1 MTLAAKVEA
10 TNLVNRL
17 AREIDDKINT
27 ILEPYIGKKV
37 IKTTP
42 YRTFIKKISDE
53 MDILR
58 AGYGCSIIF
67 YFYSCSIS
75 VEVSYRFSVSTPSFL
90 GTERVTKTI
99 AIAEISLDILSSLK
113 EPEEYTEYTLEEV
126 EATINKIKELDDEI
140 YALRGKILPFVNR

>member
-17 AREIDDKINT
+17 AREINDKINT

-53 MDILR
+53 MDILI

-67 YFYSCSIS
+67 HFYSCSIS
-75 VEVSYRFSVSTPSFL
+75 AEVSYRYSVSTPGFL
-90 GTERVTKTI
+90 RTERVTKHFDI
-99 AIAEISLDILSSLK
+99 ARINFDDLSSLK

-140 YALRGKILPFVNR
+140 YALRDKILPFVY